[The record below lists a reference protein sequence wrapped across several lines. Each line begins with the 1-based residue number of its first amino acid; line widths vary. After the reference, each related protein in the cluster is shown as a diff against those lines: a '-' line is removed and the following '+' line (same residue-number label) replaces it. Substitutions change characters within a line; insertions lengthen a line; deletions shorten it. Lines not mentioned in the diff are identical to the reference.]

1 MSPRATILVAA
12 GFALAAMSAPHRPR
26 LVWNATASAP
36 IGLYWLSSSR
46 DLAIGDLVL
55 AEPPGW
61 VRPLAAKRGYLPFN
75 VPLVKRIAALS
86 GDKIC
91 AVNCRVVI
99 NGRIAAVPQEWDTR
113 HRPLPHWYGC
123 RTLRSGEVFLL
134 MAGVPASFD
143 GRYFGPVSRHA
154 VLGKL
159 RPLWIW

>member
-1 MSPRATILVAA
+1 MSPRAAILLAA
-12 GFALAAMSAPHRPR
+12 GAALAALFVPHTPR

-61 VRPLAAKRGYLPFN
+61 VRPLAAKRGYLPLN
-75 VPLVKRIAALS
+75 VALVKRIVALS

-91 AVNCRVVI
+91 AVNRRIAI
-99 NGRIAAVPQEWDTR
+99 NGHIVTVQQERDAS
-113 HRPLPHWYGC
+113 HRPLPHWFGC
-123 RTLRSGEVFLL
+123 RTLRPGEVFLL

-159 RPLWIW
+159 RSLWIW